1 MKKLTKNLLYASVAG
16 ITILSSTIPYNVYA
30 MTQDETVYAKLQANG
45 DQKYVSVTKHLINDE
60 KTEELTDLS
69 SLSKIENLN
78 GFEGWSVNGPEL
90 TWGAAGKDIYYRGE
104 SDQELPVTMKVVYK
118 LNGEVKELD
127 EMLGKSGQVEI
138 QLEYINHA
146 KNGNLWT
153 PFVVAV
159 ATTLDETKVSNIN
172 VTNGK
177 VTSNGRNIAIA
188 AVAAPGL
195 YESLGL
201 KELKDTDK
209 VVISFETT
217 NFELG
222 DIYSVVTPKLLDSAD
237 LKIFDELEGLY
248 ADTERM
254 SQGSQDLVTGAR
266 ALRAG
271 ILELRTAV
279 ASARNQV
286 QGVGGLLDEATID
299 GIKIQ
304 ASTAAHESVK
314 TQAPTINAMLE
325 QQLANNEVLL
335 DALKLEAEQMCKA
348 QYATCSAEMTA
359 KFQEQLLAKVKTTLA
374 QSSMELATQV
384 AMTTAA
390 ATAESVATQLAG
402 VVGEKTGALLLAPF
416 DAIVGGI
423 DQVLNG
429 ADELCVGIEKF
440 DKEGV
445 QTLNSFVN
453 GQLRGTADKAKRLT
467 QLADQYDNFSGKADG
482 VKSETKFVLMI
493 EGRKAK

>member
-1 MKKLTKNLLYASVAG
+1 MKKVVRNILCGAAAGTIILASAV
-16 ITILSSTIPYNVYA
+16 PYNVYA
-30 MTQDETVYAKLQANG
+30 TVQDETVYAKLQPNG
-45 DQKYVSVTKHLINDE
+45 DQNYVSVTKHLIND
-60 KTEELTDLS
+60 KKIAELIDFS
-69 SLSKIENLN
+69 NLSKIENLN
-78 GFEGWSVNGPEL
+78 GFESWTAEGKNL
-90 TWGAAGKDIYYRGE
+90 TWQADGKDIYYRGE
-104 SDQELPVTMKVVYK
+104 SEQELPVTMRATYR
-118 LNGEVKELD
+118 LDGEEKELN
-127 EMLGKSGQVEI
+127 EILGKSGQIEI
-138 QLEYINHA
+138 HLEYTNHA
-146 KNGNLWT
+146 KNGSLWT

-159 ATTLDETKVSNIN
+159 ATTLDETRVSNVS

-177 VTSNGRNIAIA
+177 VTSNGRNLAIA
-188 AVAAPGL
+188 AIAAPGL

-201 KELKDTDK
+201 KELKGTDE

-217 NFELG
+217 KFELG

-237 LKIFDELEGLY
+237 LKIFDELEDLY
-248 ADTERM
+248 ADAEKM
-254 SQGSQDLVTGAR
+254 SQGSQDLVAGAR

-279 ASARNQV
+279 AGARNQV
-286 QGVGGLLDEATID
+286 QGVGGLLDETTIAE
-299 GIKIQ
+299 IKAQASAAAQESVKAQ
-304 ASTAAHESVK
+304 AST
-314 TQAPTINAMLE
+314 INMMLE
-325 QQLANNEVLL
+325 QQLANNEILL
-335 DALKLEAEQMCKA
+335 DALRLEAEQMCKT
-348 QYATCSAEMTA
+348 QYGACSTEMTA

-423 DQVLNG
+423 DRVLNG
-429 ADELCVGIEKF
+429 ANEFCAGMEKF
-440 DKEGV
+440 DQEGV
-445 QTLNSFVN
+445 QALNSFVN
-453 GQLRGTADKAKRLT
+453 GQLRGTADKAKRLA
-467 QLADQYDNFSGKADG
+467 QLADEYDNFSGKASG